1 MIKCL
6 KSGLK
11 PKYCENKTFPVIH
24 AITGLLFPLAFT
36 DEMVYNVKRRGDT
49 MKKIVPK
56 RTIKRIEDT
65 IENEELR
72 TRKREL
78 EIASESDNEEWRDLV
93 HAHLDDMRIL
103 NSEDGEKIKR
113 DFDRMMRGI

>member
-1 MIKCL
+1 MIKYL
-6 KSGLK
+6 KNGLK

-56 RTIKRIEDT
+56 RTIRRIENND
-65 IENEELR
+65 EDKELR
-72 TRKREL
+72 TRKLELELASEADDEQWREL
-78 EIASESDNEEWRDLV
+78 VQLY
-93 HAHLDDMRIL
+93 LDDIRIL

>member
-1 MIKCL
+1 
-6 KSGLK
+6 
-11 PKYCENKTFPVIH
+11 
-24 AITGLLFPLAFT
+24 
-36 DEMVYNVKRRGDT
+36 

-72 TRKREL
+72 TRKLELELASEADDEQWREL
-78 EIASESDNEEWRDLV
+78 VQL
-93 HAHLDDMRIL
+93 HLDDIRIL

-113 DFDRMMRGI
+113 ELDRMMRGI